1 MTDLYS
7 FITVVGRDYPVL
19 GEDQV
24 DGVAGPPPL
33 EVEGEGGVGL
43 GVPLSHLLEPVQDVP
58 CTQRFTV

>member
-1 MTDLYS
+1 M
-7 FITVVGRDYPVL
+7 VGGDYPVL

-43 GVPLSHLLEPVQDVP
+43 RVPLSHLLEPVQDVP
-58 CTQRFTV
+58 FTQHITV